1 MVKQLEYMAL
11 CSQLRLNKCR
21 VDRLNATWLGGM
33 CFHSQTLGCVSHSS
47 AVSLGPINPLPGDL
61 SDLSFL
67 GIGLGMQL
75 IFANII
81 RFL

>member
-1 MVKQLEYMAL
+1 VPSGQAECNMAEGHVF
-11 CSQLRLNKCR
+11 SQPNTR
-21 VDRLNATWLGGM
+21 V
-33 CFHSQTLGCVSHSS
+33 CFYSS